1 MKGRQNI
8 AYQSWK
14 PREEEEEMSS
24 TTHALISQILKGEEL
39 YDEVLHF
46 KEKNNQS
53 DRRSVANATRLR
65 RFCAALFPLRLDHM
79 VAQVPA
85 RGSVCVEHPGL
96 PGFYKRYSGEQSH
109 PEARFFHLRSL
120 SKG

>member
-53 DRRSVANATRLR
+53 IRQEE
-65 RFCAALFPLRLDHM
+65 C
-79 VAQVPA
+79 
-85 RGSVCVEHPGL
+85 C
-96 PGFYKRYSGEQSH
+96 
-109 PEARFFHLRSL
+109 
-120 SKG
+120 